1 MVVINCCL
9 GETMLNKYKNLIA
22 FGAAATLSFGVAA
35 QTTWNMATPY
45 PESEFHTKNIQAFV
59 ADVAKRSGG
68 DLSIKVHSAQS
79 LFKHPEIPRAVRTGQ
94 VEIAE
99 TLMSNLS
106 NQDPIFEVDAIPF
119 LVTGYDSA
127 KKLWTGQR
135 PFVEEYLK
143 AQGMRLIYAV
153 PWPGQGFY
161 TKKEINKI
169 EDMAGMRFRTQ
180 NAVTEQMAALM
191 KAVPTTVEA
200 VEIPQA
206 FTAGIVD
213 AMVTSAATGVRTEAW
228 TFSTYYYDLQAWLP
242 KNMVYVNERAFSRL
256 SPKAQQ
262 ALLEAG
268 KEAETRGWA
277 LSEEA
282 FTATTEDI
290 KKRME
295 YRQANEALARSL
307 AQIGDV
313 MSAKWSQSVGA
324 KGQQILAPLR

>member
-1 MVVINCCL
+1 
-9 GETMLNKYKNLIA
+9 MLNKYKNLIA
-22 FGAAATLSFGVAA
+22 LGAAATLSFGVAA

-119 LVTGYDSA
+119 LVTGYASA
-127 KKLWTGQR
+127 KQLWTGQR

-143 AQGMRLIYAV
+143 GQGMRLIYAV

-191 KAVPTTVEA
+191 KSVPTTVEA

-242 KNMVYVNERAFSRL
+242 KNMVYVNERAFNRL
-256 SPKAQQ
+256 SPKAKQ
-262 ALLEAG
+262 ALLDAG

-282 FTATTEDI
+282 FTSTTEDI
-290 KKRME
+290 KKRMQ

-313 MSAKWSQSVGA
+313 MSAKWSQAVGA